1 MKSERRPDNRNETVD
16 CGVSRSVARAWS
28 VLDLLVDI
36 GAISDQENLENVFA
50 VGAVVR
56 DASGQAIAAI
66 SGAVPRNQLQG
77 PNREN
82 LCRLVMGAAERISRR
97 LGAHDKA
104 DPVNPIKSKSQER
117 SARC

>member
-1 MKSERRPDNRNETVD
+1 MKSERRPDNRNEID
-16 CGVSRSVARAWS
+16 RGVSQSVARALS

-36 GAISDQENLENVFA
+36 GAIPDEENLENIFA
-50 VGAVVR
+50 VGAVAR
-56 DASGQAIAAI
+56 DAGGQAIAAI

-97 LGAHDKA
+97 LGAHDRA
-104 DPVNPIKSKSQER
+104 DSANPIKSKSQER
-117 SARC
+117 AARC